1 MGGEILPSFFGGLFH
16 KLIKG
21 SGHEPTVIMKED
33 QGFERCSA
41 AQVAVVGMFR
51 PQKSNIDTNTT
62 LAIFEGVSFETH
74 HLGYPAVSFRECR
87 SFFILIS
94 NGLK

>member
-1 MGGEILPSFFGGLFH
+1 
-16 KLIKG
+16 
-21 SGHEPTVIMKED
+21 MKED

-41 AQVAVVGMFR
+41 AQVAIVGMFR

-62 LAIFEGVSFETH
+62 LAIFEGVTFPIH
-74 HLGYPAVSFRECR
+74 HLGYPAVSFRGCR

-94 NGLK
+94 NGLKWLSLKLGEDNKLMLIVTC